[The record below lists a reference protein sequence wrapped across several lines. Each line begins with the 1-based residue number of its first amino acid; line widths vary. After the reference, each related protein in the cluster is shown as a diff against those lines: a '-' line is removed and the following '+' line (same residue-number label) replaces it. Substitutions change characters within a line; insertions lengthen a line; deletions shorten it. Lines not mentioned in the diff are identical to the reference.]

1 MKPFYI
7 FCFTIITLNLFS
19 QGVDKNKPQKEKSFI
34 KTEEE
39 KAKDKAKIAS
49 IDLYKVITIDRDTTF
64 IDTTL
69 SIRKEHI
76 FNFLRKDEFG
86 LLPFANEGQT
96 YNTLHFTSN
105 KIAVNP
111 QFGFSAKHFNYLE
124 SAQIKYYSVPTPLT
138 ELYFKTVMEQG
149 QSLDAFLTFNTHERL
164 NFALAYKGLRS
175 IGKYVNQL
183 SSSGNFRFSTNYSTK
198 NSRYLLKAH
207 IAVQDMF
214 NGENGGI
221 INNADFEG
229 KDPAFRDR
237 ARLQVYT
244 KNASTFLKGNRYFIN
259 QFFRINKTNAQNNI
273 FINHQLTLENKFFEY
288 KQGTLTTTITV
299 PGAAN
304 QLLNRYG
311 ASYVSSNIDDKTNF
325 NEVNNNI
332 SAVYENKS
340 LGTIKF
346 FIDDSKYNYFYNST
360 LVTTNNVI
368 PSSLNSRFTSVGG
381 QYLFQKQNW
390 NFNFKILNAIT
401 NQSTSN
407 IDLRGDYMLNDD
419 YSFSFEYQKSN
430 SAPNFNYNLN
440 QSSFV
445 EYNYVNNFKNEKS
458 NSFFVAANTKW
469 INLNLEYASQTDKL
483 YFEQK
488 TSLVPDAFIVAP
500 KQYDGV
506 INFFLAKASREFVFG
521 RFAIDNVLLYQNVN
535 QSAKILNVPQFVC
548 RNSIYYSDKAFKK
561 AMDFQTGIT
570 LNFFTKYYANEYNA
584 VLGEFFIQ
592 EQKKIGNFPVLDFFI
607 NAKVRQ
613 TRIYLKA
620 EHFNSSFSKNFYA
633 SPTNPYRDFIVRF
646 GLVWNFFQ

>member
-1 MKPFYI
+1 MKLFCI
-7 FCFTIITLNLFS
+7 FCFTIFTLNLFS
-19 QGVDKNKPQKEKSFI
+19 QGIDKNKPKKETSFI

-49 IDLYKVITIDRDTTF
+49 IDLYKVITIDRDTTY

-76 FNFLRKDEFG
+76 FNFLRKDAFG
-86 LLPFANEGQT
+86 LLPFANEGQA
-96 YNTLHFTSN
+96 YNRLLFTSN
-105 KIAVNP
+105 KTSVNP
-111 QFGFSAKHFNYLE
+111 QFGFSAKHFSYLE
-124 SAQIKYYSVPTPLT
+124 SDQIKYYSVPTPLT

-164 NFALAYKGLRS
+164 NFAVAYKGLRS

-198 NSRYLLKAH
+198 NLRYQLKAH
-207 IAVQDMF
+207 IAVQDIF

-244 KNASTFLKGNRYFIN
+244 KNGSSFLKGNRYFIN
-259 QFFRINKTNAQNNI
+259 QLFRINKTDSQNNI

-288 KQGTLTTTITV
+288 KQGTLATIVTV
-299 PGAAN
+299 PGAPN
-304 QLLNRYG
+304 QVINRYG

-325 NEVNNNI
+325 NVVNNNI
-332 SAVYENKS
+332 SAIYENKS

-360 LVTTNNVI
+360 LVIANNLI
-368 PSSLNSRFTSVGG
+368 PSSLNSRFTNLGG
-381 QYLFQKQNW
+381 QYLFQKQKW
-390 NFNFKILNAIT
+390 NFDFKISNAIT
-401 NQSTSN
+401 NQSTSS
-407 IDLRGDYMLNDD
+407 IDLRGDYSLNDD
-419 YSFSFEYQKSN
+419 YKFLFGFQKTN
-430 SAPNFNYNLN
+430 SAPSFNYNLN

-445 EYNYVNNFKNEKS
+445 AYNYVNDFKNEKS
-458 NSFFVAANTKW
+458 NSFFISANTKW
-469 INLNLEYASQTDKL
+469 INLDLEYASQTDKL

-488 TSLVPDAFIVAP
+488 TSLLANALIVAP
-500 KQYDGV
+500 KQYEGV
-506 INFFLAKASREFVFG
+506 INFFSAKASREFVFG
-521 RFAIDNVLLYQNVN
+521 RFAIDNVFLYQNVK
-535 QSAKILNVPQFVC
+535 QSAKILNIPQFVA
-548 RNSIYYSDKAFKK
+548 RNSIYYSDKVFKN
-561 AMDFQTGIT
+561 AMDLQTGIT

-620 EHFNSSFSKNFYA
+620 EHFNSSFSKNYYA